1 MATPEEIRARVLAI
15 QTDRKP
21 HPLEF
26 EGWGPDIY
34 VRVLSSDD
42 QLALSDAVADK
53 EMPLQIVLHC
63 LVDVDGERIFT
74 DEDRAALGAFP
85 FPEIMQVFAEVAKLN
100 GLSNAELEEA
110 VQSFAPAPDA
120 QRGSDSL

>member
-1 MATPEEIRARVLAI
+1 MDRAEIRERVLAL

-21 HPLEF
+21 SPLTF

-34 VRVLSSDD
+34 VKVLSSDD
-42 QLALSDAVADK
+42 QLRLSEAVEGR
-53 EMPLQIVLHC
+53 EMPLQIVLAC

-74 DEDRAALGAFP
+74 DEDRDALGAFP
-85 FPEIMQVFAEVAKLN
+85 FPEIMTVFGEVAKLN

-110 VQSFAPAPDA
+110 VAVFAPAPDA
-120 QRGSDSL
+120 QRVSESR